1 MHSSTFGEALFEL
14 PVCISQAD
22 SCFQKC
28 MVDAC
33 DYVRWEAFWALRR
46 HLPGGFL
53 ICQKIIILEEVNENH
68 RIWASWAPNQ
78 LATAVKAVLI
88 WMFVSCLTTAFDIT
102 NVGTNMTAAAKT
114 ILMWMLTLAA
124 AVKIILIW
132 MFVSCLT
139 TAFDIANVGTNMT
152 AAVKT
157 VLMWMLTGRSG
168 QNSFDLDVCWLSHDC
183 IWHYRCW
190 KKHGR

>member
-1 MHSSTFGEALFEL
+1 
-14 PVCISQAD
+14 
-22 SCFQKC
+22 

-33 DYVRWEAFWALRR
+33 DYVRREAFWALRR

-68 RIWASWAPNQ
+68 RIWASCQ
-78 LATAVKAVLI
+78 
-88 WMFVSCLTTAFDIT
+88 
-102 NVGTNMTAAAKT
+102 
-114 ILMWMLTLAA
+114 LAA
-124 AVKIILIW
+124 AVKTVLIW

-168 QNSFDLDVCWLSHDC
+168 QNSCDLDVCWLSHDC
-183 IWHYRCW
+183 I
-190 KKHGR
+190 